1 MMTVSGV
8 TRRVP
13 IVEQELLTL
22 LEHMSSPLVFSGV
35 ARGCPYNETEQW
47 F

>member
-35 ARGCPYNETEQW
+35 ARSVFRYLCSVL
-47 F
+47 